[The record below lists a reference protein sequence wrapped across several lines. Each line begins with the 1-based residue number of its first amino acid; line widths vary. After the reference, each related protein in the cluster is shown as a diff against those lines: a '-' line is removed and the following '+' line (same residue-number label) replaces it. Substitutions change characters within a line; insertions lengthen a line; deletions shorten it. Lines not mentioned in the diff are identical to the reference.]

1 MRVLT
6 VVNSANPSAYD
17 ASMLLAA
24 YFSSQGIENDVVLS
38 VDIPTPEH
46 LAMDASDGDHALK
59 DVGIRPFDM
68 AVALGGD
75 GTILRTARV
84 AMLFDAPVLG
94 INFGHLGFL
103 ANPSEEGVI
112 PLVAAALAGDV
123 TEDRRAGLLVEVVCE
138 GDDVP
143 GGSCGFDRIPHG
155 AYDCAGGKWSGER
168 GDVHGGKN
176 DDASLGAEA
185 AGTLETAGTLENIG
199 NGGRVFT
206 ALNEV
211 TISRGSFPRN
221 LEAHL
226 SISGDGVCTLRG
238 DGLIVATATG
248 STAYALSAGG
258 PLVSPGVEGMVIVP
272 LSSHTLQS
280 RAIVTERHDVVEVA
294 FDFAEGYT
302 FTEVQLDGTALS
314 FPAPIERVV
323 VRCAEKP
330 VRLLFYKKESFYS
343 RISRTFF

>member
-6 VVNSANPSAYD
+6 VVNNANSSAYD

-24 YFSSQGIENDVVLS
+24 YFSTQGIENDVVLS
-38 VDIPTPEH
+38 VDLPTPEH
-46 LAMDASDGDHALK
+46 LAVGAVNNDRALEDA
-59 DVGIRPFDM
+59 GIRPFDL

-94 INFGHLGFL
+94 INFGNLGFL

-123 TEDRRAGLLVEVVCE
+123 TEDRRACLLVEVECE
-138 GDDVP
+138 GDGVP
-143 GGSCGFDRIPHG
+143 GGARGAFGDEWDDVSGGGAGARGVAGDSAGCGV
-155 AYDCAGGKWSGER
+155 AGNGE
-168 GDVHGGKN
+168 GD
-176 DDASLGAEA
+176 
-185 AGTLETAGTLENIG
+185 
-199 NGGRVFT
+199 GGRVFT

-226 SISGDGVCTLRG
+226 SISGEDLCTLRG

-258 PLVSPGVEGMVIVP
+258 PLISPGVEGMVVVP
-272 LSSHTLQS
+272 LASHTLQS
-280 RAIVTERHDVVEVA
+280 RAIVTERHDVVEAA

-314 FPAPIERVV
+314 FPTPIERVV

-343 RISRTFF
+343 RIARTFF

>member
-6 VVNSANPSAYD
+6 VVNNANSSAYD

-24 YFSSQGIENDVVLS
+24 YFSTQGIENDVVLS
-38 VDIPTPEH
+38 VDLPTPEH
-46 LAMDASDGDHALK
+46 LAVGAVNDDRALEDA
-59 DVGIRPFDM
+59 GIRPFDL

-94 INFGHLGFL
+94 INFGNLGFL

-123 TEDRRAGLLVEVVCE
+123 TEDRRACLLVEVECE
-138 GDDVP
+138 GDGVP
-143 GGSCGFDRIPHG
+143 GGARGAFGDEWDDVSGGAAGAGACGAGDG
-155 AYDCAGGKWSGER
+155 ACAGAG
-168 GDVHGGKN
+168 VGG
-176 DDASLGAEA
+176 
-185 AGTLETAGTLENIG
+185 T
-199 NGGRVFT
+199 GGRVFT

-226 SISGDGVCTLRG
+226 SISGDDLCTLRG

-258 PLVSPGVEGMVIVP
+258 PLISPGVEGMVVVP
-272 LSSHTLQS
+272 LASHTLQS
-280 RAIVTERHDVVEVA
+280 RAIVTERHDVVEAA
-294 FDFAEGYT
+294 FDFAGGYT
-302 FTEVQLDGTALS
+302 FTEVQLDGTSLS
-314 FPAPIERVV
+314 FPTPIERVV

-343 RISRTFF
+343 RIARTFF